1 MISCLVLSACSN
13 YVEGKAAIK
22 TWSTTSPTPNAETI
36 SMVKMPSWK
45 YISPFPK
52 TRFLERQP
60 YRGAGLTK
68 APLELGL
75 WKGTVRET
83 EFSERALTP
92 TVSQQSTWT
101 RGRTS
106 QGDPKLLSW
115 RHNGALS
122 EALPRL
128 QPREGSI
135 RPDVP
140 HNWKHSLSED
150 RIASTVVTQQF
161 PLLGHTGM
169 PCSLGSEWG
178 ENEGKEKET
187 DNTNSHSQRLILH
200 LSLTH

>member
-22 TWSTTSPTPNAETI
+22 TWSTTSPTPKRWAI

-83 EFSERALTP
+83 ELSEQALTP
-92 TVSQQSTWT
+92 QRPNNQPGVEGGPAKGTQSYFLEAQWCSRWSTPQTAAQGRQQQARCPPQLETQPVWGPHCFYSGHSTVSIAWQH
-101 RGRTS
+101 R
-106 QGDPKLLSW
+106 DALLTGQW
-115 RHNGALS
+115 MGG
-122 EALPRL
+122 EW
-128 QPREGSI
+128 REGK
-135 RPDVP
+135 RNRRHPQP
-140 HNWKHSLSED
+140 
-150 RIASTVVTQQF
+150 
-161 PLLGHTGM
+161 
-169 PCSLGSEWG
+169 
-178 ENEGKEKET
+178 
-187 DNTNSHSQRLILH
+187 
-200 LSLTH
+200 

>member
-1 MISCLVLSACSN
+1 MIHSITHTQALSHLHGENAKLEI
-13 YVEGKAAIK
+13 YLTLPQDRTITAAAIQR
-22 TWSTTSPTPNAETI
+22 S
-36 SMVKMPSWK
+36 
-45 YISPFPK
+45 
-52 TRFLERQP
+52 R
-60 YRGAGLTK
+60 LTK

-83 EFSERALTP
+83 ELSEQTLTP
-92 TVSQQSTWT
+92 TASQQSTWS

-128 QPREGSI
+128 QPREGNI

-150 RIASTVVTQQF
+150 CTASTVVTQQF
-161 PLLGHTGM
+161 PSLGNTGM

-187 DNTNSHSQRLILH
+187 GDTHSHSQRLILH